1 MNVINY
7 RVSLDMLDTSSQA
20 TIKAK
25 KGDSACK
32 IYITLS
38 QNGKIYKMS
47 EGSHAT
53 FSAKKADGTFVL
65 YDNCAIEGDS
75 IVYDF
80 LSSVNEDG
88 CQITACEGTVECEV
102 TLFNG
107 SEQLTSPRF
116 TLVVDGTVY
125 NGEEIKSSD
134 EFNFLEDLIQKA
146 EDTVQKAED
155 TVSEIEEKLANGEF
169 NGKDAVTDQEF
180 SPASE
185 NAQSGKAVSQAIAY
199 YTFNELTPEMY
210 GQDVSGT
217 ASPSAVVNYVNNYVA
232 ENGGGG
238 STEVEWEFI
247 YETTSTSAVTKISQK
262 IEGLGDTS
270 KGVRVAVYLPAN
282 TTLKNNRMSLTASL
296 AGSNTMAVYASDWAT
311 HSTETLCV
319 FEVKPKGLVWDI
331 EVAPYTR
338 VFSKLEAS
346 GCALD
351 INPKVRYV
359 AITTGDPGFPAG
371 TTMKV
376 WRLK

>member
-88 CQITACEGTVECEV
+88 CQITACAGTVECEV

-125 NGEEIKSSD
+125 NGEELKSSN
-134 EFNFLEDLIQKA
+134 EVNFIKDLIEEA
-146 EDTVQKAED
+146 EDTI
-155 TVSEIEEKLANGEF
+155 TEIEEKLANGEF

-180 SPASE
+180 NPASE
-185 NAQSGKAVSQAIAY
+185 NAQSGKAVSQAIDY
-199 YTFNELTPEMY
+199 FMFGELSPEMY
-210 GQDVSGT
+210 GHEVNGI
-217 ASPSAVVNYVNNYVA
+217 ASPSAVVNYVNDYVA

-238 STEVEWEFI
+238 VVVKKWGKIDEVTLTEAI
-247 YETTSTSAVTKISQK
+247 SAVEFTTPFAENKY
-262 IEGLGDTS
+262 T
-270 KGVRVAVYLPAN
+270 GVVV
-282 TTLKNNRMSLTASL
+282 
-296 AGSNTMAVYASDWAT
+296 
-311 HSTETLCV
+311 
-319 FEVKPKGLVWDI
+319 DI
-331 EVAPYTR
+331 EVASGGTYASQKARIDILPNSQKFGINYGFNILGSTPYTKMYYELQNGMWSGWWQSLSASANSTTHSMNN
-338 VFSKLEAS
+338 VNTMIFVDGEDWVKKVSFSCDNAADK
-346 GCALD
+346 
-351 INPKVRYV
+351 
-359 AITTGDPGFPAG
+359 FPVG
-371 TTMKV
+371 TRI
-376 WRLK
+376 RLWGVK